1 MKDHGPT
8 HTWEWLYPTDDSNDP
23 DAKFFKEASQSGD
36 LRCTECGVIIPCHEY
51 YAVVDRNRQYIGILS
66 VEEHYRRMSEQ
77 VELLAL
83 KYEKE
88 LDEPRDET
96 EG

>member
-8 HTWEWLYPTDDSNDP
+8 HTWEWRYPTEDPNDP

-36 LRCTECGVIIPCHEY
+36 LRCTECDVVIPGQEY
-51 YAVVDRNRQYIGILS
+51 FAVVDNNRRYLGMLS

-88 LDEPRDET
+88 LGEPRNET